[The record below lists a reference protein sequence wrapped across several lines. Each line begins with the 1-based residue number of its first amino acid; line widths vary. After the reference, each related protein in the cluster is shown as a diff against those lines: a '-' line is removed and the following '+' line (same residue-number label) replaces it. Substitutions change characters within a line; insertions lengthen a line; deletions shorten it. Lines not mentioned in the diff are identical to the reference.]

1 MDNFEY
7 DKNLFTKNCGNITT
21 RNYNIMNKTQL
32 VAAMTIDYHRI
43 EKGLAMQNIK
53 PNFGVKSNV
62 LNRLYDMNKVYIS
75 KFDKN
80 DKILQIVYHAIFDY
94 YNWHINQ
101 NIKIDCPHIKKY
113 LEKYKYL
120 NSSYDSNKLGGV
132 IKCTKN
138 KTLENLKSYD
148 AFFMTR
154 RSVREYSEKDIDN
167 KILEKCIN
175 NALYG
180 TPTVCNRPINKVYVI
195 KDFNMRK
202 KLLSYQNGN
211 TGFGINAPVILIIT
225 TCLQNFQDSTE
236 RRTPYIGG
244 GMFSQSLVYTLYAEG
259 IGTCCLNWDIE
270 YKKDIEVRKILNLE
284 NETIIMY
291 MSAGY
296 LPDNYS
302 VAISDKPDLKDVM
315 KII

>member
-7 DKNLFTKNCGNITT
+7 DKQLFIDNCGNITS
-21 RNYNIMNKTQL
+21 RNYKQMNKTQM

-43 EKGLAMQNIK
+43 EKGLSMQNTS

-62 LNRLYDMNKVYIS
+62 LNRLYDMNKEYIS

-80 DKILQIVYHAIFDY
+80 DKILQIVYHAILDY
-94 YNWHINQ
+94 YNWHKSIN
-101 NIKIDCPHIKKY
+101 IPHECKFI
-113 LEKYKYL
+113 EKYL
-120 NSSYDSNKLGGV
+120 NEYSYLKKEYDNKKIGGI
-132 IKCTKN
+132 IKIEKD
-138 KTLENLKSYD
+138 KTLDTLKSYNS
-148 AFFMTR
+148 FFMSR
-154 RSVREYSEKDIDN
+154 RSVRKYSDKDIDN
-167 KILEKCIN
+167 ELLETCIN

-195 KDFNMRK
+195 KNNKVK
-202 KLLSYQNGN
+202 KELLSYQNGN
-211 TGFGINAPVILIIT
+211 AGFGINAPVVLIIT
-225 TCLQNFQDSTE
+225 SCLQNFQDSTE

-244 GMFSQSLVYTLYAEG
+244 GMFAQSLVYTLHAAG
-259 IGTCCLNWDIE
+259 LASCCLNWDVD
-270 YKKDIEVRKILNLE
+270 YNKDIKVRNKLNLE

-291 MSAGY
+291 MSVGHYADKY
-296 LPDNYS
+296 E

>member
-1 MDNFEY
+1 MNNFKY
-7 DKNLFTKNCGNITT
+7 DEKIFNENCGDI
-21 RNYNIMNKTQL
+21 RRCKYNSMNKTQL
-32 VAAMTIDYHRI
+32 IAAMTIDYHRI

-53 PNFGVKSNV
+53 PNFGVKSKV
-62 LNRLYDMNKVYIS
+62 LERLYNINKTYIS
-75 KFDKN
+75 RFNNN
-80 DKILQIVYHAIFDY
+80 DKILKITYNSILDY

-101 NIKIDCPHIKKY
+101 KIKIDCPHILNY
-113 LEKYKYL
+113 LKKYKYL
-120 NSSYDSNKLGGV
+120 KSTYDTNKLGGV
-132 IKCTKN
+132 LKCTSKN
-138 KTLENLKSYD
+138 TLENLKSYD
-148 AFFMTR
+148 TFFMTR
-154 RSVREYSEKDIDN
+154 RSVREYSKKDIDN